1 MTNKEKIEKAWELV
15 NSKHIETNDEIQLV
29 RYAVRIARDLSDRD
43 TPKKVCYDNV
53 GRSECP
59 SCDRNYLYNGRMNR
73 NKYCGY
79 CGQRLDWKEKK

>member
-1 MTNKEKIEKAWELV
+1 MTSKEAKDYLVSLIE
-15 NSKHIETNDEIQLV
+15 
-29 RYAVRIARDLSDRD
+29 RD

-59 SCDRNYLYNGRMNR
+59 SCDKGYLYNGHMNR

-79 CGQRLDWKEKK
+79 CGQRLKWKEERK

>member
-1 MTNKEKIEKAWELV
+1 MTSKEKIEKAWELV

-29 RYAVRIARDLSDRD
+29 RYAVRTARELVERD

-59 SCDRNYLYNGRMNR
+59 SCDMSYLYNGRMNR

-79 CGQRLDWKEKK
+79 CGQRLDWGK